1 MKTKTFTSN
10 KKLILLISIVAIMI
24 LAITAGTTIAFL
36 KAETG
41 TVTNTF
47 TPAKVTTDITEGF
60 DGKTKSNVQIK
71 NTGDINAYIRAAV
84 VVNWVDDDGNIYP
97 KQPVAGEDNDYTIT
111 YNLVTSGD
119 GWYKIGDYYY
129 YSKPVPPKDNE
140 PNNVTGVLITE
151 CKPVEGKAPDGCYL
165 SVEIIADAIQ
175 SVPLD
180 AIQDAWS
187 VTVND
192 DGSVTTYTKP
202 VN

>member
-71 NTGDINAYIRAAV
+71 NTGDINACIRAAV
-84 VVNWVDDDGNIYP
+84 VVNWVDGGGNIYP
-97 KQPVAGEDNDYTIT
+97 EQPVADKDYTID

-119 GWYKIGDYYY
+119 GWYKIDDYYY
-129 YSKPVPPKDNE
+129 YSKPVPPGD
-140 PNNVTGVLITE
+140 VTGVLIKKCE
-151 CKPVEGKAPDGCYL
+151 PVEGNAPDGYDL

-180 AIQDAWS
+180 AIQDAWG

-192 DGSVTTYTKP
+192 NGLVTKYTKP
-202 VN
+202 GN